1 MDAEAQQRMLGIY
14 LNDHLAGATA
24 GVELTRRMAQEH
36 RDTPYA
42 DDLENLAKEITQD
55 RLALVRILR
64 DLDVPVQRYKLCGA
78 WVSEKAA
85 RMKPNGRLLR
95 RSGLSVV
102 VELEALRLG
111 VQGKALLWRALLAT
125 AAHDLR
131 LDAGR
136 LQELLERVDQQIRT
150 LDSLHARAT
159 SALLSPDPSQKEPA

>member
-1 MDAEAQQRMLGIY
+1 MDVEERHRMLGVY
-14 LNDHLAGATA
+14 LNDHLAGSTA
-24 GVELTRRMAQEH
+24 GVELARRMVQQY
-36 RDTPYA
+36 RDSPYG
-42 DDLENLAKEITQD
+42 DDLENLATEIAED
-55 RLALVRILR
+55 RQALVRILR

-78 WVSEKAA
+78 WVGEKVA

-95 RSGLSVV
+95 SSGLSVV

-159 SALLSPDPSQKEPA
+159 STLLTPAAA